1 MKNIKLQEKPV
12 KLNPTISLSSKVKKI
27 NNEKSEKLKIN
38 TYDNDINIEKNNKK
52 KKSYNKTPNRI
63 IKKTEESKVN
73 NSKKEI
79 RFNNKKHHKNLEN
92 INLNL
97 SGKILDDVNTN
108 LNTNYNISN
117 INNSDKIN

>member
-63 IKKTEESKVN
+63 IKKTEEPKIN

-97 SGKILDDVNTN
+97 SDKILD
-108 LNTNYNISN
+108 
-117 INNSDKIN
+117 